1 MGKRCCI
8 DRCSSNYDKSTAMY
22 DKSLKA
28 RNDLKNSSRT
38 KVRVFG
44 FPKSLG
50 ERRRWVKSI
59 PYFTEER
66 LDKYKTPPVVCIQQL
81 KILLTERSNQLYQRL
96 FLKGF
101 QWMTYHHHLLLL
113 HRQGRQ
119 NDPHLN
125 SQVTIEPTPMWVL
138 MGKCGKKGKI
148 NRTRVNDKLE

>member
-8 DRCSSNYDKSTAMY
+8 DRCSSNYDKSTATY

-44 FPKSLG
+44 FPKSLE

-66 LDKYKTPPVVCIQQL
+66 LDKYKTPPVVCI
-81 KILLTERSNQLYQRL
+81 KHWPAEFPTVKNPANGKEQRAIPVSI
-96 FLKGF
+96 FEGI
-101 QWMTYHHHLLLL
+101 
-113 HRQGRQ
+113 
-119 NDPHLN
+119 P
-125 SQVTIEPTPMWVL
+125 
-138 MGKCGKKGKI
+138 
-148 NRTRVNDKLE
+148 VNDIPSPPSPPPPPRPTKRSSFE

>member
-8 DRCSSNYDKSTAMY
+8 DRCSSNYDKSTATY

-44 FPKSLG
+44 FSKSLE

-66 LDKYKTPPVVCIQQL
+66 LDKYKTPPVVCIKHWPAEFPTVKNLANGKEQPGSYTSVYFWRDSSEWHTITTFSSSTA
-81 KILLTERSNQLYQRL
+81 KADKTILIWIV
-96 FLKGF
+96 K
-101 QWMTYHHHLLLL
+101 WLLS
-113 HRQGRQ
+113 RPQ
-119 NDPHLN
+119 
-125 SQVTIEPTPMWVL
+125 
-138 MGKCGKKGKI
+138 CGYSWGNVEKKVK
-148 NRTRVNDKLE
+148 